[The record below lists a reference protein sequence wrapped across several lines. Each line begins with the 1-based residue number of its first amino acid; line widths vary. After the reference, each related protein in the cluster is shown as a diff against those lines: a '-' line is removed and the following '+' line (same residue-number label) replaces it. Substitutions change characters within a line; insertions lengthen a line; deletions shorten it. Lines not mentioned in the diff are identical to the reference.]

1 MDDNLKKKLGWNET
15 SISKLLKDHPGCYIT
30 IRKVLALYKNDAP
43 MLGLIIKVIDPDKRL
58 AMEYA
63 VDDVCIVR
71 AGNSFF
77 NGLEIGYNEL
87 FKPFDEKLKEDIDN
101 DQ

>member
-1 MDDNLKKKLGWNET
+1 MDDDLKKKLGLNET
-15 SISKLLKDHPGCYIT
+15 SINKLLEDHPGCYIT
-30 IRKVLALYKNDAP
+30 IRKVLALYKNDTP
-43 MLGLIIKVIDPDKRL
+43 MLGLIIKVVDPDKEL

-71 AGNSFF
+71 SGNSFF

-87 FKPFDEKLKEDIDN
+87 FKPFDEKLKEDKN
-101 DQ
+101 NV